1 MNPKKFV
8 ATKKDANLDAYLYH
22 IALTGSIYI
31 KFKGGDSFL
40 GSLRIGDH
48 PGKSKYKYTWNLRY
62 DISTYFEEFDRG
74 TLRKYYP
81 ISMLSQMISDMTQM
95 SSIKNSNIVIT
106 EE

>member
-8 ATKKDANLDAYLYH
+8 AKLKDANLDAYLYH

-48 PGKSKYKYTWNLRY
+48 PGKSKYKYTN
-62 DISTYFEEFDRG
+62 
-74 TLRKYYP
+74 
-81 ISMLSQMISDMTQM
+81 
-95 SSIKNSNIVIT
+95 
-106 EE
+106 